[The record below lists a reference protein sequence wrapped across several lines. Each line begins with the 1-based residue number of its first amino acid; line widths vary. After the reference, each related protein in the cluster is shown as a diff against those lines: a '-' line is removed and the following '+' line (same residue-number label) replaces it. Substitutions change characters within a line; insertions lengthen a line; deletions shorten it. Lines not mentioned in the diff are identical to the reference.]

1 MIGHVFKYE
10 IPLTDELIEIE
21 MPDNYAIC
29 DVNNQDDSIYIWAM
43 VDIHAPLFK
52 NKFKIFGTA
61 HKIDDVEGLYF
72 LKTVHM
78 PNGLVWHVFAL
89 GAMKDE

>member
-21 MPDNYAIC
+21 MPDNCAIC
-29 DVNNQDDSIYIWAM
+29 EINHQGDSLFIWAL
-43 VDIHAPLFK
+43 VDIHAPLFT
-52 NKFKIFGTA
+52 NKFKIFGTG
-61 HKIDDVEGLYF
+61 HKIDDVEGMYF

-89 GAMKDE
+89 RAMKGE